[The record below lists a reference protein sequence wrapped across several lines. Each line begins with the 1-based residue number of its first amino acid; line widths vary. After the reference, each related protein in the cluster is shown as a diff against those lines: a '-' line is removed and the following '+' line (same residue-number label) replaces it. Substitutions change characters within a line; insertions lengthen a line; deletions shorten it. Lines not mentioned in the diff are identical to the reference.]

1 MPATAPAQAPGQQDP
16 KRVASAALQ
25 VFFNLCKRWELSARQ
40 ERVLLGDPPESTFY
54 AWKAQLSAARL
65 SRDTLD
71 RISYLMGIH
80 KALNILLPSSRAA
93 HEWIKKPN
101 NAPLFGGD
109 TALNRMLGGSVTDL
123 ADVRRYLDAQRGL

>member
-1 MPATAPAQAPGQQDP
+1 MPATQAQSQHDP

-25 VFFNLCKRWELSARQ
+25 VFFSLSNRWGLQAKE
-40 ERVLLGDPPESTFY
+40 ERILLGDPAESTFFN
-54 AWKAQLSAARL
+54 WKADKSASKL

-71 RISYLMGIH
+71 RISYLMGIQ
-80 KALNILLPSSRAA
+80 KALNILLPTSRAA
-93 HEWIKKPN
+93 DEWIKKPN

-109 TALNRMLGGSVTDL
+109 TALNRMLGGSLTDL

>member
-1 MPATAPAQAPGQQDP
+1 MQATQAQTQPDP

-25 VFFNLCKRWELSARQ
+25 VFFNLSDRWGLQAKD
-40 ERVLLGDPPESTFY
+40 ERILLGDPAQSTFFE
-54 AWKAQLSAARL
+54 WKSSKNANKLN
-65 SRDTLD
+65 RDTLE

-80 KALNILLPSSRAA
+80 KALNILLPTPRAA
-93 HEWIKKPN
+93 DEWLKKPN

-109 TALNRMLGGSVTDL
+109 TALNRMLGGSLTDL